1 MAQNAKFEQIGN
13 VKKNHIDSKK
23 PKDLN
28 KRHGQRMI
36 NKGY

>member
-23 PKDLN
+23 PKEKKKKKNDTA
-28 KRHGQRMI
+28 KER
-36 NKGY
+36 